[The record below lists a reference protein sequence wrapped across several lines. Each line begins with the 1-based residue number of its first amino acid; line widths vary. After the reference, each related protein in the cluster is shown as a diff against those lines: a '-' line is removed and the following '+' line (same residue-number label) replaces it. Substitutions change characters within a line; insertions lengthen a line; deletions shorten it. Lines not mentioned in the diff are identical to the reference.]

1 MKKRIIFI
9 FIIVLLVGLVAYRLI
24 VRFSS
29 KDVEEVFTK
38 VPVKAVAAK
47 RMDMVDK
54 MKLTGNI
61 IGTEVVKVFPQVPGK
76 IHSILLEEGQKVN
89 KGKTLFK
96 INRDIVGMDYKL
108 AIVESP
114 ITGYVGEI
122 MVDKGMSVSP
132 KTALAQIVNMST
144 VEAEVRL
151 MEEDINR
158 VTLGMQGIIKV
169 EAFPNRVFYGKVYKK
184 SAVLDEAS
192 RTQEIRIKILNPKLS
207 LRHGMFADVEI
218 IIGKKSDIIVVPE
231 DSIFK
236 TWENEKSINSVYL
249 VKNNKA
255 VLQKVMTG
263 LTNNNYIEIRS
274 GLKQG
279 DVVVTLGIENLSH
292 GDELIVYRE
301 DEDVNTRNKRGK

>member
-301 DEDVNTRNKRGK
+301 DKDVNTRNKRGK

>member
-132 KTALAQIVNMST
+132 ETALAQIVNMST

-192 RTQEIRIKILNPKLS
+192 RTQEIRIKIVNPKLS